1 MSGRTRK
8 VVGGTTRSTSTFT
21 KAKGLP
27 PKGGVGKKTPRK
39 SKSNPERNQAIARVN
54 RCLVDGSKMYYKIS
68 DIANA
73 TTNKSAGMES
83 KFLIDTLNAIRGQC
97 FTIHQQCKGM
107 YPVVNGKDEG
117 KQWLTSI
124 DQDNDISLQHTL
136 DKSDIPILY
145 NTPRFC
151 DPGMTKSKNWS
162 LKNYIQTRLF
172 MYNNVFKKGKK
183 ISTRNSNSSCFNGI
197 VFDFRPFE
205 FTMEYNKKKIYITQW
220 MEIKADSEYGYKPM
234 TAISDKSLNKTQ
246 DSKGFFKQL
255 VLNYSNSKLKNS
267 PTAYN
272 NTHPLRL
279 TNNANDLD
287 NFLKFINDYDGIG
300 FTGIVG
306 ANRNLPN
313 VKING
318 VPNIKIEDDILR
330 MFYFDLLHDLAKPSP
345 TFNKTSF
352 ALFSLNFTNE
362 LRDLKGIHQIE
373 KWAGAGTTGKS
384 YTKYGSTIIKKTRN
398 GAPING
404 VVEYPAMFKT
414 IGDLSQYIYAAKY
427 DTTVASGDR
436 MGIAVGLYVCAK
448 MGSSVKCMIEDGI
461 NGFILYTG
469 RDNIKFTSKSSCKG
483 SPTGGACMKNANRSI
498 NGKTIEYRV
507 KQLNSTTANQMQLIE
522 NQKPKL
528 PTGMKSLTKLWNS
541 SSNVLNTINIDTI
554 IKIIEDFRG
563 YWGKTDLMRFR
574 GIINTLKNRTNVNN
588 SRKIKLSEL
597 NGKLN
602 AYLNLT

>member
-8 VVGGTTRSTSTFT
+8 AVVGTTRSTSTIAKV
-21 KAKGLP
+21 KALP
-27 PKGGVGKKTPRK
+27 LKGGVGKKTSGK

-97 FTIHQQCKGM
+97 FTVHQQCKGM

-205 FTMEYNKKKIYITQW
+205 FTMEYSKKKIYITQW

-345 TFNKTSF
+345 TFGKTSF

-373 KWAGAGTTGKS
+373 KWAGAGTTAKS

-398 GAPING
+398 GAPINN
-404 VVEYPAMFKT
+404 VVEYPAIFKT

-448 MGSSVKCMIEDGI
+448 MGSPVKCMIEDGI

-541 SSNVLNTINIDTI
+541 SSNVLSTTNIDTI

-574 GIINTLKNRTNVNN
+574 GIINTLKNRTTVNT